1 MSPAL
6 TMRAAPA
13 LAMVLRTTLAT
24 AATLLLTI
32 GPALAEPHAVQAKVN
47 YADLDLQSPVGAAAL
62 YRRINS
68 AARRVCDAGGSRDL
82 RAQQAARRCRETA
95 VARAVA
101 TIGSAQLAALHA
113 SRARHGHDG

>member
-6 TMRAAPA
+6 KMRAAPA

-47 YADLDLQSPVGAAAL
+47 YADLDLQSPAGAATL
-62 YRRINS
+62 YRRISS
-68 AARRVCDAGGSRDL
+68 AARRVCDAGDSRDL
-82 RAQQAARRCRETA
+82 RAQQAARRCREAA
-95 VARAVA
+95 VDRAVA
-101 TIGSAQLAALHA
+101 TIDSPRLAVLHA
-113 SRARHGHDG
+113 ARARRSHDG